1 MSQKPEGHFAK
12 VPSAKS
18 IRYIKCRNTRLVK
31 PDFILKEKGATT
43 ESSQATVVR
52 QSPFSGK
59 RRRLP
64 RRLFSVLSAPNANT
78 SSR

>member
-1 MSQKPEGHFAK
+1 MFQKPEGPFVK

-18 IRYIKCRNTRLVK
+18 THYIKCRNTRLVK
-31 PDFILKEKGATT
+31 PDFILKGKGVMT

-52 QSPFSGK
+52 RSPFSGR

-64 RRLFSVLSAPNANT
+64 RKLFSALSAPNANT
-78 SSR
+78 SNR